1 MIEARSGIE
10 LDGSMIGKV
19 FCGGERG
26 VYDWLMGEER
36 EGKIGGR

>member
-1 MIEARSGIE
+1 MIEAMSRIE

-19 FCGGERG
+19 LGGERG
-26 VYDWLMGEER
+26 VYDWLKGEER